1 MPYIYLLGAIL
12 SEVFGTTM
20 MKLTATSDNKLYIV
34 GIAGGYI
41 LAFFLLSL
49 SLISLPL
56 SFAYAV
62 WSGAGTAFTAMVG
75 FLVFKEQITKN
86 VLIGII
92 LIIVGVV
99 LMRV

>member
-49 SLISLPL
+49 SLISLPI

-86 VLIGII
+86 ALIGII

>member
-20 MKLTATSDNKLYIV
+20 MKMTATYENKFYIV

-41 LAFFLLSL
+41 LAFYLLSL
-49 SLISLPL
+49 SLVSLPL

-62 WSGAGTAFTAMVG
+62 WSGVGTAFTAMVG

-86 VLIGII
+86 ALIGII

>member
-20 MKLTATSDNKLYIV
+20 MKMTATNDNKLYIV

-49 SLISLPL
+49 AVVTLPL

-62 WSGAGTAFTAMVG
+62 WSRVGTAFTAMVG

-86 VLIGII
+86 GLIGII
-92 LIIVGVV
+92 LIIAGVV

>member
-1 MPYIYLLGAIL
+1 
-12 SEVFGTTM
+12 M
-20 MKLTATSDNKLYIV
+20 MKMTATSDNKLYIV
-34 GIAGGYI
+34 GIAGGFI

-86 VLIGII
+86 ALIGII

>member
-56 SFAYAV
+56 SFGYAV

-75 FLVFKEQITKN
+75 FLVFKEQILS
-86 VLIGII
+86 LIHI
-92 LIIVGVV
+92 
-99 LMRV
+99 

>member
-1 MPYIYLLGAIL
+1 MSYIYLLGAIL

-56 SFAYAV
+56 SFGYAV

-86 VLIGII
+86 ALIGII

>member
-20 MKLTATSDNKLYIV
+20 MKMTATHENKLYIV

-41 LAFFLLSL
+41 LAFYLLSL
-49 SLISLPL
+49 SLVSLPL

-62 WSGAGTAFTAMVG
+62 WSGVGTAFTAMVG
-75 FLVFKEQITKN
+75 FLVFKEQIAKN
-86 VLIGII
+86 ALIGII

>member
-1 MPYIYLLGAIL
+1 MPYIYLLGSIL

-34 GIAGGYI
+34 GIAGGFI

-86 VLIGII
+86 ALIGII

>member
-56 SFAYAV
+56 SFAYTV

-86 VLIGII
+86 ALIGII

>member
-20 MKLTATSDNKLYIV
+20 MKMTATSDNKLYIV

-92 LIIVGVV
+92 LITVGVV

>member
-12 SEVFGTTM
+12 AEVFGTTM

-86 VLIGII
+86 ALIGII

>member
-20 MKLTATSDNKLYIV
+20 MKMTATNDNKLYIV

-49 SLISLPL
+49 
-56 SFAYAV
+56 AV
-62 WSGAGTAFTAMVG
+62 VT
-75 FLVFKEQITKN
+75 L
-86 VLIGII
+86 
-92 LIIVGVV
+92 
-99 LMRV
+99 R

>member
-56 SFAYAV
+56 SFGYAV

-86 VLIGII
+86 ALIGII

>member
-20 MKLTATSDNKLYIV
+20 MKMTATNDNKLYIV

-49 SLISLPL
+49 AVVTLPL

-62 WSGAGTAFTAMVG
+62 WSGVGTAFTAMVG

-86 VLIGII
+86 GLIGII
-92 LIIVGVV
+92 LIIAGVV
-99 LMRV
+99 LIRV